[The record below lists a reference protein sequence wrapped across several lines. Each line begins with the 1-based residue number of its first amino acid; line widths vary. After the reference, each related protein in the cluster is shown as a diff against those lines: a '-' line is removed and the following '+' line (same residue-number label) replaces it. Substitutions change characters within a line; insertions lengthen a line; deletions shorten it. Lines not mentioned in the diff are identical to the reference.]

1 MNLIELLEDHSDEF
15 GKGVSRGAVSAL
27 EAKLDIQLPKDFK
40 EYLVKYNYAEIYGD
54 PVYGINHQMTH
65 IDIYTQNKYED
76 HFHYGFLAI
85 FSNDIDG
92 TIFIRPDSGAIY
104 NASYS
109 VPLAQNFTEFVRT
122 ILANDS

>member
-1 MNLIELLEDHSDEF
+1 MEPRPII
-15 GKGVSRGAVSAL
+15 G
-27 EAKLDIQLPKDFK
+27 
-40 EYLVKYNYAEIYGD
+40 
-54 PVYGINHQMTH
+54 GIAGRFL
-65 IDIYTQNKYED
+65 YTQNKHED

-92 TIFIRPDSGAIY
+92 TVFIRPDSGAIY

-109 VPLAQNFTEFVRT
+109 VPLAQNFTEFVRM